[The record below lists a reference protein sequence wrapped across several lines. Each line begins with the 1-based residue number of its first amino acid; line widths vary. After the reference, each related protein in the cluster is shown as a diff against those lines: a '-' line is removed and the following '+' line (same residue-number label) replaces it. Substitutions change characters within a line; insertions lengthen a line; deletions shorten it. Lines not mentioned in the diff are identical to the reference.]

1 VVGTAAVVVGVVAEV
16 VVVAATGAAVA
27 TGWVTCCAM
36 GAKDELKKPPNI
48 PGICGGV

>member
-1 VVGTAAVVVGVVAEV
+1 LVGVAVVATGVVAGV
-16 VVVAATGAAVA
+16 VVVATGAAVA
-27 TGWVTCCAM
+27 TGWVICCAI